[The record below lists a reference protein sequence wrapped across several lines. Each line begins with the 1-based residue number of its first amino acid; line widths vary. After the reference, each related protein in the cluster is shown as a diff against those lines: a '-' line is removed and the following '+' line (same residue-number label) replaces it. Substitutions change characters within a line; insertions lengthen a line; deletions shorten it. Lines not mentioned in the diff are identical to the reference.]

1 MERTYTKSSDG
12 TITLTLKFKPEG
24 DMMDQETAL
33 QIGLQ
38 EAGRVMMEEVIKSFD
53 TNGAPIVVDNERHT
67 SRGLE
72 KKLTK
77 QPLGK

>member
-24 DMMDQETAL
+24 DLMDQETAL

-38 EAGRVMMEEVIKSFD
+38 EAGRVIMEEAIKSFD
-53 TNGAPIVVDNERHT
+53 TNGNPIVVDNEQYT

-72 KKLTK
+72 KKLIK
-77 QPLGK
+77 RPLVK